1 MYVIIII
8 ERERKGDFKMK
19 ILKTTEFG
27 TMRIRENNGCGDVLL
42 GTEKVNGIE
51 YEIYLGY
58 LGYPQN
64 YAVAKGE

>member
-1 MYVIIII
+1 
-8 ERERKGDFKMK
+8 MK
-19 ILKTTEFG
+19 ILKTNEFG

-42 GTEKVNGIE
+42 GTEKVDGIE

-64 YAVAKGE
+64 YAVVKGE